1 MWTNGSSAMK
11 HPNSDTEFDTTPVPV
26 PHLVPAKKSVDA
38 QEAIANAVCMECG
51 KPYVDGA
58 LMCLGCGL
66 LFKPGH
72 RDSVRMEQKQSQ
84 TRAVAL
90 EIDGTTIQLPSEQ
103 IVVLGRNTD
112 ERGMALKQPHI
123 ALNDYYAEEH
133 GISRQHARIVCYRN
147 VYYIADMG
155 SKHGTYLNG
164 TRLTNNNL
172 ALLHSGDEVRLGSLS
187 LRVRF

>member
-11 HPNSDTEFDTTPVPV
+11 QTGSEADYDTAPIPV
-26 PHLVPAKKSVDA
+26 PHIVPTRKTVEP
-38 QEAIANAVCMECG
+38 QQAIVEAVCIECG

-72 RDSVRMEQKQSQ
+72 RDSVRLEQKHLK
-84 TRAVAL
+84 TACL
-90 EIDGTTIQLPSEQ
+90 DFDGSLIELPNEQ
-103 IVVLGRNTD
+103 IVVLGRATD
-112 ERGMALKQPHI
+112 ENLKQPHI
-123 ALNDYYAEEH
+123 ALNDFEATDH
-133 GISRQHARIVCYRN
+133 GVSRQHARIVCYRN

-155 SKHGTYLNG
+155 SKHGTFLNG
-164 TRLTNNNL
+164 TRLSSNNL
-172 ALLHSGDEVRLGSLS
+172 ALLHSGDEIRLGSLS